1 MIPLIFSFI
10 ASAFFIWS
18 FSYVFRYLGLVDKPN
33 ERKKHQGEI
42 PLVGGISIYSTL
54 CSLFLFGFIEI
65 PNQETYLVSCG
76 VLVLLGIIDDKFDLN
91 ASIRLIVIAVL
102 SVWLVFSENILFED
116 LGDLYGFG
124 DVYLQSSSILFT
136 VIAVIASIVS
146 LNMLDGSDG
155 VLGTVTSIL
164 MLSLSY
170 LFFIRNEELLL
181 ELCLIVVAAI
191 IPFMIVN
198 LFSLPPFKTK
208 VFMGEAGSTLLGFT
222 LIWLLLHATQASLS
236 SSSQVMIKPSNALWL
251 MGLPIMDMA
260 AVILRRCTNK
270 CSPFKADR
278 THIHHLCLDLG
289 FNSWQTLLFISSMA
303 FCFSIIA
310 MWAEVNG
317 IRESVMLFSFVFLFV
332 IYYQLVCK
340 VDFFIKSKNLND
352 YDFIN

>member
-1 MIPLIFSFI
+1 ML
-10 ASAFFIWS
+10 
-18 FSYVFRYLGLVDKPN
+18 
-33 ERKKHQGEI
+33 
-42 PLVGGISIYSTL
+42 
-54 CSLFLFGFIEI
+54 GFIEI

-76 VLVLLGIIDDKFDLN
+76 VLVLLGIIDDKFDLK
-91 ASIRLIVIAVL
+91 ASIRLIVSAVL
-102 SVWLVFSENILFED
+102 SVWLVLSENILFED

-146 LNMLDGSDG
+146 LNMLDGLDG

-164 MLSLSY
+164 MLSFSY
-170 LFFIRNEELLL
+170 LFFIRNEALLL
-181 ELCLIVVAAI
+181 ELCFIIVAAI

-198 LFSLPPFKTK
+198 LFSLPLFKTK

-222 LIWLLLHATQASLS
+222 LIWLLLHATQPSLS
-236 SSSQVMIKPSNALWL
+236 SSSQVMVKPSNALWL

-289 FNSWQTLLFISSMA
+289 FNSLQTLLFISSMA

-340 VDFFIKSKNLND
+340 VDLLNQKV
-352 YDFIN
+352 